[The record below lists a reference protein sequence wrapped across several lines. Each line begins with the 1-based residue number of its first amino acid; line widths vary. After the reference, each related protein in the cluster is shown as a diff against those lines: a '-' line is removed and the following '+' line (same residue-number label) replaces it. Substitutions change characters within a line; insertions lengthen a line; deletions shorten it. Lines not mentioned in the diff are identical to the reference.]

1 MLCKSKVEELFFR
14 ILRAALWGGSV
25 DVETGEVPRDV
36 VMGALRMA
44 KVQSVLGL
52 VANEVLRSERLS
64 EVLSDEDKM
73 RLKRF
78 VMSNMATGQML
89 NNALVGIVTELRKHG
104 IDLVLLKGQGIAKYY
119 PLSELRQCG
128 DIDIYVGQECF
139 AKACSVIGEMSTPE
153 DHQGDISSQ
162 KHFHTR
168 IGKAFIEIHRYTDVY
183 WPKRADRVYQR
194 ISDEGMSEGLVPLDF
209 AGIPVMSPAVDFNA
223 FFIFNHFWHH
233 FIADGVG
240 LRQVCDW
247 VMLLHANRG
256 KVNEAYL
263 SDVLVKMGLMKQ
275 WQVFACIAVDT
286 LGLPVEEMPFY
297 DARFRKLASKVL
309 DLIMFEG
316 NFGQENLK
324 GYKRPKGYFAGK
336 WYSFRHRFGRNLRV
350 LRLFPFEAMRQII
363 KVFVCGIGVMFSDKF
378 AKYLED

>member
-1 MLCKSKVEELFFR
+1 MHIKELFFR
-14 ILRAALWGGSV
+14 ILRAALWDGSV
-25 DVETGEVPRDV
+25 AVEADAVSRDE

-44 KVQSVLGL
+44 KAQAVLGL
-52 VANEVLRSERLS
+52 VANEVLRCERLS
-64 EVLSDEDKM
+64 SVLSEEDKM

-78 VMSNMATGQML
+78 VMNNLATGQML
-89 NNALVGIVTELRKHG
+89 NNALVSIVQELRKHG
-104 IDLVLLKGQGIAKYY
+104 IDPVLLKGQGIAKYY
-119 PLSELRQCG
+119 PVPELRQCG
-128 DIDIYVGQECF
+128 DIDIYVGQEKF
-139 AKACSVIGEMSTPE
+139 ANTCEVIGAMSTPE
-153 DHQGDISSQ
+153 DHQGDIPSL

-168 IGKAFIEIHRYTDVY
+168 LGKAFIEIHRYTDVY
-183 WPKRADRVYQR
+183 WPKRFDRVYQR

-209 AGIPVMSPAVDFNA
+209 AGVQVMSPALDFNV

-240 LRQVCDW
+240 LRQICDW
-247 VMLLHANRG
+247 VRLLHVNRG

-286 LGLPVEEMPFY
+286 LGLPAEEMPFY
-297 DARFRKLASKVL
+297 DAKFRKLASRVL
-309 DLIMFEG
+309 ELIMLEG

-324 GYKRPKGYFAGK
+324 DYKRPKGYFAGK
-336 WYSFRHRFGRNLRV
+336 WYSFRKRCGRNLRV
-350 LRLFPFEAMRQII
+350 LRLFPIEAMRQII